1 MDATTPRRGARA
13 VGAEAV
19 GGTARGALSVV
30 AARSPRLV
38 AFFDRVF
45 VRTFRR
51 DMRALRLARWGA
63 PAVPSDGAPLVV
75 FASHPSWWDGIS
87 VMLLSRR
94 LFPRRE
100 VFAPMEASALARYP
114 FMRRIGVFG
123 VEAGSARGAAAFLRG
138 AAEVLGGRRGRILWV
153 HAAGRFADVR
163 ERPVAVAPGL
173 ARLPETAPA
182 DAAFLP
188 LAVEYV
194 FWTERRPEALA
205 AFGPPLAA
213 GALLALD
220 RTARL
225 ARLSGALEATMDR
238 LAADAI
244 ACDPARFETL
254 LDGREGMGGVYGAWQ
269 RARAA
274 LRGERFDPRHGTGAP
289 LP

>member
-1 MDATTPRRGARA
+1 MDAPAPR
-13 VGAEAV
+13 
-19 GGTARGALSVV
+19 GTAKAGNAGAHGASIV
-30 AARSPRLV
+30 AARSPLLV

-45 VRTFRR
+45 ARTFRR

-63 PAVPSDGAPLVV
+63 PDAPPDAALVV

-205 AFGPPLAA
+205 AFGPPIAA

-244 ACDPARFETL
+244 ARDPARFETL